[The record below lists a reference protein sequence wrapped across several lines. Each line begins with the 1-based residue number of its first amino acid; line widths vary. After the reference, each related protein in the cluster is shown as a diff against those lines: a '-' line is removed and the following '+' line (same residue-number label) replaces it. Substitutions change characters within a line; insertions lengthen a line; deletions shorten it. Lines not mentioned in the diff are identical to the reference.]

1 MSALAVAGAAV
12 VFGGAAYAGALA
24 ARRICDA
31 TAPFADGPPPGR
43 PSVIM
48 LVACAGGA
56 GVAEGLRGAGLPELA
71 LAAVLCCA
79 LAGIWYSDVRRGIVP
94 DVFTLIPLALVL
106 AVALVSHQW
115 GALASAGIVFVPF
128 AIAALASRGLG
139 MGWGDVKLVAL
150 GGAVLGWEAAVLAFG
165 CACALA
171 VIVALARKRRHEPL
185 AFAPYLVAAIALP
198 LAAGMTS

>member
-1 MSALAVAGAAV
+1 VSVLAGAGAAAL
-12 VFGGAAYAGALA
+12 FGAAGYAGAVA
-24 ARRICDA
+24 ALRICDT
-31 TAPFADGPPPGR
+31 TAPLPDGPRPGR
-43 PSVIM
+43 PSVVM
-48 LVACAGGA
+48 LVVCACAA
-56 GVAEGLRGAGLPELA
+56 GMVEGLRGAGLPELV

-79 LAGIWYSDVRRGIVP
+79 LVGIWYSDVRSGIVP
-94 DVFTLIPLALVL
+94 DVFTLVPLALL
-106 AVALVSHQW
+106 FLVAGLSQQW

-128 AIAALASRGLG
+128 AVAALASRGLG

-198 LAAGMTS
+198 LVAGVPS

>member
-1 MSALAVAGAAV
+1 MSVLAAAGAAAL
-12 VFGGAAYAGALA
+12 FGAAACAGAVA

-31 TAPFADGPPPGR
+31 TAPLPGGPPGGR
-43 PSVIM
+43 PHVALLVSSACVAGALESV
-48 LVACAGGA
+48 
-56 GVAEGLRGAGLPELA
+56 RGAAPLELF

-79 LAGIWYSDVRRGIVP
+79 FVGIWYSDVRRGIVP
-94 DVFTLIPLALVL
+94 DVFTLLPLGLVL
-106 AVALVSHQW
+106 LVASLSHQW
-115 GALASAGIVFVPF
+115 GAVVSAGIVFVPF
-128 AIAALASRGLG
+128 AVAALASRGLG

-171 VIVALARKRRHEPL
+171 VIVALVRKRRSEPL

-198 LAAGMTS
+198 LVAGVPS

>member
-1 MSALAVAGAAV
+1 MSVLAGAGAAAL
-12 VFGGAAYAGALA
+12 FGAAGYAGAFA
-24 ARRICDA
+24 ARRICDTIVPPA
-31 TAPFADGPPPGR
+31 GGPRPGR
-43 PSVIM
+43 PAVAM
-48 LVACAGGA
+48 LVVCACAA
-56 GVAEGLRGAGLPELA
+56 GLIAGLRGAGLPELV

-79 LAGIWYSDVRRGIVP
+79 LVGIWYSDVRSGVVP

-106 AVALVSHQW
+106 GLACLSHQW
-115 GALASAGIVFVPF
+115 GVPASAGIVFVPF
-128 AIAALASRGLG
+128 AVAALASRGLG

-150 GGAVLGWEAAVLAFG
+150 GGAVLGWEAAILAFG

-198 LAAGMTS
+198 LTAGLPS